1 MGDVVFRNEM
11 KSDVVGSKVQIGVM
25 YEDNFGVLLPYI
37 RDIEVTDINWNGK
50 ELWVDDVNRGR
61 YCPGIKLEKE
71 FIDAFC
77 IRVANVVSKT
87 FNKYYPVLEA
97 ETDDLR
103 ITIVHH
109 SRSHTGTTIS
119 IRKTPIVKRITFA
132 KSIKEDYY
140 CPEKVA
146 NLLSNSVKAK
156 FNIVIGGLPGVGKTE
171 LIKYLT
177 NYIFPRDRVITIED
191 TMEVHYSQIN
201 PHKDCVELK
210 VDESNFT
217 YTDAIK
223 ACLRLLPQWIILSEA
238 RSKEVQYLL
247 ESISTGAKC
256 MTTIHTDD
264 MRKVPKRVVN
274 MMGDMDNSSLAESM
288 AYTYFDLGILVDK
301 VQDVETGKIS
311 RFIAQVVMYHEEKGE
326 GKCSVL
332 YNRGE
337 FTDEKIPLE
346 ALYQFHRMGIADPWE
361 YTFIQDT
368 HVDVDDITGF
378 LDDGLEDEAYIA
390 VDDTTGITGTSTS
403 RYMDADDEA
412 SGELGETV
420 YQGGFMVD
428 EDGERAPRTA
438 VEKMIDNMEDKL
450 QGKSSEKVSQYP
462 GTVEDDSDK
471 ATGYVDEYG
480 DEPTGYVEESDED
493 SATGYV
499 SSPEE
504 TNEDDETTGYVA
516 GPVVISEDSSV
527 SDDEDEA
534 TGCVEGEFIG
544 EDEATGCVDEI
555 SDEDAATGYV
565 SESNQD
571 FDEDADDEA
580 TGCVDNVSDAEEA
593 PTGYVDSE
601 EAATGFVDASPVIT
615 DRKKKR
621 RGSRGRR

>member
-1 MGDVVFRNEM
+1 MGDVVFKNEM
-11 KSDVVGSKVQIGVM
+11 KSEVVGSKVLIGVM

-50 ELWVDDVNRGR
+50 ELWIDDVNRGR
-61 YCPGIKLEKE
+61 YCPGIKLEKD

-103 ITIVHH
+103 ITIIHN

-210 VDESNFT
+210 VDEHNFT

-311 RFIAQVVMYHEEKGE
+311 RFIAQVVMYYEEKGE
-326 GKCSVL
+326 GKCAVL

-337 FTDEKIPLE
+337 FTDEQIPLE

-378 LDDGLEDEAYIA
+378 LDDGIEDEAYIA

-420 YQGGFMVD
+420 YQGGFRVD

-438 VEKMIDNMEDKL
+438 VEKMIDHMEDKL
-450 QGKSSEKVSQYP
+450 QGKPKDEVSQYP
-462 GTVEDDSDK
+462 GIAEDDSEE
-471 ATGYVDEYG
+471 ATGYVVEEDDEQPTGYVSESEVVTE
-480 DEPTGYVEESDED
+480 DDEEPTGYVSEQEVDEGEE
-493 SATGYV
+493 ATGYV
-499 SSPEE
+499 SGPEL
-504 TNEDDETTGYVA
+504 VA
-516 GPVVISEDSSV
+516 EDSSV
-527 SDDEDEA
+527 SSNEDEDAA
-534 TGCVEGEFIG
+534 TGYVESVDEE
-544 EDEATGCVDEI
+544 EDEATGCVDE
-555 SDEDAATGYV
+555 EEPTGYV
-565 SESNQD
+565 GDSDN
-571 FDEDADDEA
+571 EDDDEA
-580 TGCVDNVSDAEEA
+580 TGCVDEVDEEA
-593 PTGYVDSE
+593 PTGYIDSE
-601 EAATGFVDASPVIT
+601 EAPTSFVDDSTVNGNK
-615 DRKKKR
+615 KKKR